1 MKLSNDSLRNAFWS
15 LGDLKQAI
23 KYHNQSLII
32 AKELGSRA
40 GEVAVYGTIGNVFDS
55 LDDLKEL

>member
-1 MKLSNDSLRNAFWS
+1 MRYK
-15 LGDLKQAI
+15 

-40 GEVAVYGTIGNVFDS
+40 GEVAVYGNIGNVFDS

>member
-1 MKLSNDSLRNAFWS
+1 MRYK
-15 LGDLKQAI
+15 

-40 GEVAVYGTIGNVFDS
+40 GEVAVYGNIGIVFDS